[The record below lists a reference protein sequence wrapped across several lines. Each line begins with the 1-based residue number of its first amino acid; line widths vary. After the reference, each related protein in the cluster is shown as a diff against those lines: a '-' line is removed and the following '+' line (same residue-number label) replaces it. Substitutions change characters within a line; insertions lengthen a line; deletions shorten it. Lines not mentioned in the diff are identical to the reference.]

1 MSPAGV
7 ALGAAHGGSRHLV
20 FVHHDDDAG
29 IHAALEH
36 WQRLNDAAQ
45 LANVI
50 SVACRSPCGEGDGAT
65 DPQREVTA
73 AAPFPQQLRSARFLE
88 AGAWTDVALMYTLH
102 GADEISR
109 IDILSA
115 CTPALA
121 RSRQKELAEADRLLR
136 LDAQRIAA
144 PHTSVALH
152 RVWLPGFSEA
162 YEGLAPCPEFAQG
175 EADHLFVV
183 MPENRQHERA
193 VALLMRADV
202 TGDAYSWHVAVELAS
217 LGGLWSTMRG
227 APVELTAPVHSGVS
241 APVVRLVRST
251 CRAARIHTPSP
262 EHTFEGDATL
272 PLAGGYLPAPEPL
285 RVIAEAAP
293 RIVGDEF
300 RSLQATAPVDPADA
314 EAGDVSDDGPSGEGG
329 ITGSR
334 TGDVHRMLM
343 PLSKPVGRRRHE
355 DLPLRRVVPHAV
367 EGPEPTGAVENFV
380 ADTVAAAPWTA
391 SLLAEDFRDADWSDA
406 AIGVACRRLG
416 SERAPVSLASVP
428 TEAWD
433 AAIANV
439 LGLADGAE
447 ASAPL
452 RAAIIGGRFLI
463 TDPEAIAPVP
473 GNLSQTVARLDA
485 AAARPAPAVG
495 RRNAEA
501 GPDAHR
507 DRAGGGDTVDRA
519 ASPAPQ
525 ARDADDA
532 ASRAD
537 PAAGGARR
545 RDGTGDRRDLLDYM
559 DDVRARKARRWHG
572 TGGRRDPVRQ
582 SADRFS
588 GGSVGTTDAT
598 GRRNEHAHFRF
609 WFPRPLF
616 PRRVPPT
623 LPPTGGVEPDA
634 AGSAESESSAS
645 AEADSVGG
653 VGPDATAGVAP
664 DAGSGSQ
671 ADSAA
676 DPLHGPMP
684 TSDRDAVP
692 RDDPGEQM
700 PAPSSGEP
708 MPPCE
713 PPPVQPPDVH
723 PPTLLGAVTREF
735 DQEIRLAGQVV
746 DAELAE
752 LRERLSYEQRP
763 QPGVTS
769 FVAHAL
775 LVSGLILL
783 GALLTLTPLR
793 EAATVDRLTSDQRI
807 MAFGVLCLLAV
818 TPPILRL
825 MPRSSRAA
833 QVHLILTA
841 AGLSAAVSTV
851 VVLAPQIAT
860 SPLDQPG
867 QWGPAI
873 ILCAAVMTLA
883 LAARARGFRGD
894 RELLGP
900 FAPLVS
906 DFVATAVPIVFA
918 FVLIVA
924 AANRNA
930 TTSDDAQPL
939 AWRLL
944 AVVLSSTVAMALVA
958 AGLIWIIRRRDRRV
972 MREWMD
978 RVDEAIDCC
987 EVASARA
994 DMVALLKSHWLATAA
1009 VLARLTHRPFGRGAL
1024 AGASRD
1030 PVCSVRKLRMFDLEL
1045 SRETR
1050 DAFLGEIVPELAGHG
1065 WLGEQYRLMSA
1076 RFAASERRRL
1086 GILPDEA
1093 FPPPEH
1099 CTYPEPPAEVDVPVR
1114 HGFRWRF
1121 AEQVFSDGFDG
1132 LLREQTDEAMR
1143 RAMQATFMNEDV
1155 SVAAGSD
1162 GLDAQPLPV
1171 LLGELLPTD
1180 AKTFPAGMLPPSTEA
1195 APVYE
1200 AYVWWPTDMAV
1211 PEGKPTPSLTCSYV
1225 PDGSTVLFHAVRIDI
1240 SEPVNMERLLPL
1252 RSPGAAAPPDT
1263 VPPDAVPPL
1272 M

>member
-7 ALGAAHGGSRHLV
+7 AHGSAHGGKRHLV
-20 FVHHDDDAG
+20 FVHHADDVG
-29 IHAALEH
+29 IYAALEH
-36 WQRLNDAAQ
+36 WQRLNGAVQ

-50 SVACRSPCGEGDGAT
+50 SVACRSPCGDAAGDQQHE
-65 DPQREVTA
+65 DQHHDMPA
-73 AAPFPQQLRSARFLE
+73 AAPFPQSLRHARFLD
-88 AGAWTDVALMYTLH
+88 AGTWTDVALMYTLH

-121 RSRQKELAEADRLLR
+121 SSRQRELAEADRQLR
-136 LDAQRIAA
+136 LDLQRIAA

-162 YEGLAPCPEFAQG
+162 YEGLAPCAEYAQG

-193 VALLMRADV
+193 VALLMRADDS
-202 TGDAYSWHVAVELAS
+202 GDAYSWHVAVELAS

-241 APVVRLVRST
+241 APVARLVRST

-262 EHTFEGDATL
+262 EHSFEGDATL
-272 PLAGGYLPAPEPL
+272 PLPGGYLPVPEPL

-300 RSLQATAPVDPADA
+300 RCLQATAPVDPNDA
-314 EAGDVSDDGPSGEGG
+314 EAAEASDARQGHGDGNTAGG
-329 ITGSR
+329 TR
-334 TGDVHRMLM
+334 DAYRLLM

-355 DLPLRRVVPHAV
+355 DLQPRRAMPHADDMA
-367 EGPEPTGAVENFV
+367 EPTGAVDSFV

-391 SLLAEDFRDADWSDA
+391 SLIAEGFRDADWSDA
-406 AIGVACRRLG
+406 AIAVARRRLG

-428 TEAWD
+428 TDAWD

-452 RAAIIGGRFLI
+452 RAAVIGGRFLI

-473 GNLSQTVARLDA
+473 GSLSQTVAWLDA
-485 AAARPAPAVG
+485 AARRTPTFG

-507 DRAGGGDTVDRA
+507 DRVGGGDAVDRA
-519 ASPAPQ
+519 ARPAPEP
-525 ARDADDA
+525 RDADDA
-532 ASRAD
+532 VSKTDPAVGGRDAGTARGVSASRS
-537 PAAGGARR
+537 
-545 RDGTGDRRDLLDYM
+545 
-559 DDVRARKARRWHG
+559 
-572 TGGRRDPVRQ
+572 GRRSPVGQ

-588 GGSVGTTDAT
+588 GSSVGMTDST
-598 GRRNEHAHFRF
+598 VRPNEHPLFRF
-609 WFPRPLF
+609 WFPRRLIR
-616 PRRVPPT
+616 RRVRPA
-623 LPPTGGVEPDA
+623 LAPTGGVEPDA
-634 AGSAESESSAS
+634 AGSAEAESSAS
-645 AEADSVGG
+645 AESDSVGG
-653 VGPDATAGVAP
+653 VGPDATGGAEP
-664 DAGSGSQ
+664 DAVSGSK
-671 ADSAA
+671 AGSAG
-676 DPLHGPMP
+676 DRLHGAMP
-684 TSDRDAVP
+684 DSHSDAVQ
-692 RDDPGEQM
+692 RDDPCEQM

-708 MPPCE
+708 IPPRE
-713 PPPVQPPDVH
+713 PPPEMH
-723 PPTLLGAVTREF
+723 CATLLGAVTREF
-735 DQEIRLAGQVV
+735 DQEIRHAGHVV

-763 QPGVTS
+763 EPGVTS

-793 EAATVDRLTSDQRI
+793 EAATVDRLTPDQRI
-807 MAFGVLCLLAV
+807 MAFGVLCLLVV

-825 MPRSSRAA
+825 MPRSSRAG

-860 SPLDQPG
+860 SPLDRPG

-873 ILCAAVMTLA
+873 IIFAAVMTLA
-883 LAARARGFRGD
+883 LTARARGFRGD

-906 DFVATAVPIVFA
+906 DFVATAAPIVFA

-930 TTSDDAQPL
+930 TASDDAQPL

-958 AGLIWIIRRRDRRV
+958 AGLIWIIRRRDRRA

-978 RVDEAIDCC
+978 RVDEAIDRC

-1030 PVCSVRKLRMFDLEL
+1030 PVCPVRKLRMFDLEL

-1050 DAFLGEIVPELAGHG
+1050 DAFLGEIIPELAGRG

-1099 CTYPEPPAEVDVPVR
+1099 CTYPEPPADEDMTVR

-1121 AEQVFSDGFDG
+1121 AEEVFSDGFDG
-1132 LLREQTDEAMR
+1132 LLRERTDEAMR
-1143 RAMQATFMNEDV
+1143 RAMQATFMNDDV

-1180 AKTFPAGMLPPSTEA
+1180 ANTFPAGMLPPSTEA

-1200 AYVWWPTDMAV
+1200 AHVWWPTDMAV
-1211 PEGKPTPSLTCSYV
+1211 PDGKPTPSLTCSYA
-1225 PDGSTVLFHAVRIDI
+1225 PDGSTVLFHAVRIDV

-1252 RSPGAAAPPDT
+1252 RPPGAATPPDA
-1263 VPPDAVPPL
+1263 VPADAVPPL

>member
-1 MSPAGV
+1 MSPVGV
-7 ALGAAHGGSRHLV
+7 AHGSAHGGKRHLV
-20 FVHHDDDAG
+20 FVHHADDAG
-29 IHAALEH
+29 ICAALEH
-36 WQRLNDAAQ
+36 WERLNGAVQ

-50 SVACRSPCGEGDGAT
+50 SVACRSPYGDAEGDEHH
-65 DPQREVTA
+65 DVPA
-73 AAPFPQQLRSARFLE
+73 AAPFPQSLRRARFLD
-88 AGAWTDVALMYTLH
+88 AGTWTDVALMYTLH

-109 IDILSA
+109 IDVLSA

-121 RSRQKELAEADRLLR
+121 SSRQRELAEADRQLR
-136 LDAQRIAA
+136 LDLQRIAA
-144 PHTSVALH
+144 PHTRVALH
-152 RVWLPGFSEA
+152 RVWLPGFSEV
-162 YEGLAPCPEFAQG
+162 YEGLAPCAEYAQG

-193 VALLMRADV
+193 VALLMRADDS
-202 TGDAYSWHVAVELAS
+202 GDAYSWHVAVELAS

-227 APVELTAPVHSGVS
+227 APVELTAQVHSGMT

-262 EHTFEGDATL
+262 EHTFEGDTML
-272 PLAGGYLPAPEPL
+272 PLTSGYLPAADPL
-285 RVIAEAAP
+285 RVVADAAQRIFPAEFRCLHEPASAEPDAAEAD
-293 RIVGDEF
+293 G
-300 RSLQATAPVDPADA
+300 S
-314 EAGDVSDDGPSGEGG
+314 SDDADDLHGSSEGG
-329 ITGSR
+329 R
-334 TGDVHRMLM
+334 TGDLYRLLM

-355 DLPLRRVVPHAV
+355 DLPLRRVMPHSQSA
-367 EGPEPTGAVENFV
+367 TGRVGDVQRFV
-380 ADTVAAAPWTA
+380 DDTAAAAPWTA
-391 SLLAEDFRDADWSDA
+391 SLMVEDGSDVDWSDA
-406 AIGVACRRLG
+406 AIGTARRQLDR
-416 SERAPVSLASVP
+416 ERVPVSLESVP
-428 TEAWD
+428 STAWD
-433 AAIANV
+433 IIITNAF
-439 LGLADGAE
+439 GLADGAE
-447 ASAPL
+447 PSAPL
-452 RAAIIGGRFLI
+452 RAATMGGRFLI
-463 TDPEAIAPVP
+463 TDPAAMAPAP
-473 GNLSQTVARLDA
+473 GDLSQTVARLDA
-485 AAARPAPAVG
+485 AAARRAPTLG

-501 GPDAHR
+501 GPDARR
-507 DRAGGGDTVDRA
+507 DRAGGGDAADRA
-519 ASPAPQ
+519 ASPAPE
-525 ARDADDA
+525 ARDTDDA
-532 ASRAD
+532 AFETD
-537 PAAGGARR
+537 PAVGGRGAGAAWGADASRS
-545 RDGTGDRRDLLDYM
+545 
-559 DDVRARKARRWHG
+559 V
-572 TGGRRDPVRQ
+572 RRDPVRQ
-582 SADRFS
+582 SADLFS
-588 GGSVGTTDAT
+588 GGSAGTAEST
-598 GRRNEHAHFRF
+598 GRRDEHALFRF
-609 WFPRPLF
+609 WFPRRLF
-616 PRRVPPT
+616 RRRVRPA
-623 LPPTGGVEPDA
+623 LASTGGVEPDA
-634 AGSAESESSAS
+634 AGS

-653 VGPDATAGVAP
+653 VGPDASDDVAP
-664 DAGSGSQ
+664 DAVSGSE
-671 ADSAA
+671 ADSAGDRLRGA
-676 DPLHGPMP
+676 MP
-684 TSDRDAVP
+684 DSHRDAVQ
-692 RDDPGEQM
+692 RDDPWEQM
-700 PAPSSGEP
+700 AAPSSGEP

-713 PPPVQPPDVH
+713 PQPVRPPDMH
-723 PPTLLGAVTREF
+723 RPTLLGAVTREF
-735 DQEIRLAGQVV
+735 DQEIRLAGHVV

-763 QPGVTS
+763 EPGVTS
-769 FVAHAL
+769 FVAYAL

-793 EAATVDRLTSDQRI
+793 EAVTVDRLTSDQRI

-860 SPLDQPG
+860 SPLDRPG

-873 ILCAAVMTLA
+873 IVCAAVLTLA
-883 LAARARGFRGD
+883 LTARARGFRGD

-906 DFVATAVPIVFA
+906 DFVATAVPIVFT

-930 TTSDDAQPL
+930 TASDDAQPL

-958 AGLIWIIRRRDRRV
+958 VGLIWIIRRRDRRA

-1009 VLARLTHRPFGRGAL
+1009 VLARLTHRPFGRSAL

-1030 PVCSVRKLRMFDLEL
+1030 PICSVRKLRMFDLEL

-1050 DAFLGEIVPELAGHG
+1050 DAFLGEIIPELAGRG

-1099 CTYPEPPAEVDVPVR
+1099 CTYPEPPADKDVPVR

-1121 AEQVFSDGFDG
+1121 AEQVFSGGFDG
-1132 LLREQTDEAMR
+1132 LLRERTDEAMR
-1143 RAMQATFMNEDV
+1143 RAIQATFMNEDV

-1195 APVYE
+1195 APAYE
-1200 AYVWWPTDMAV
+1200 AFVWWPTDMAV
-1211 PEGKPTPSLTCSYV
+1211 PDGKPTPSLMCSYV

-1240 SEPVNMERLLPL
+1240 SEPVDMERLLPL
-1252 RSPGAAAPPDT
+1252 RPPGAAAPPDAA
-1263 VPPDAVPPL
+1263 PPDAVPPL

>member
-20 FVHHDDDAG
+20 FVHHADDAG

-50 SVACRSPCGEGDGAT
+50 SVACRSPCGEGEP

-73 AAPFPQQLRSARFLE
+73 AAPFPQQLRQARFLE
-88 AGAWTDVALMYTLH
+88 AGEWTDVALMYTLH

-121 RSRQKELAEADRLLR
+121 RSGQKELAEADRLLR

-162 YEGLAPCPEFAQG
+162 YEGLAPCAEFAQG

-272 PLAGGYLPAPEPL
+272 PLPGGYLPAPEPR

-300 RSLQATAPVDPADA
+300 RCLQAAAPVDRVDTDA
-314 EAGDVSDDGPSGEGG
+314 EEASDDPQGHGDASTAGG
-329 ITGSR
+329 TR
-334 TGDVHRMLM
+334 DAHRLLM
-343 PLSKPVGRRRHE
+343 PLSKPIGRRRHE
-355 DLPLRRVVPHAV
+355 DLPLRRVVPHAA
-367 EGPEPTGAVENFV
+367 EGPEPTGAVESFV

-391 SLLAEDFRDADWSDA
+391 SLLAEDVRDADWSEA
-406 AIGVACRRLG
+406 AICVARRRLG
-416 SERAPVSLASVP
+416 NERAPVSLASVP

-463 TDPEAIAPVP
+463 TDPEAIAPAP
-473 GNLSQTVARLDA
+473 GSLNQTVARLDA

-495 RRNAEA
+495 RRKAEA

-519 ASPAPQ
+519 ARPDPE

-537 PAAGGARR
+537 PAAGGRDAGTARGVGASR
-545 RDGTGDRRDLLDYM
+545 S
-559 DDVRARKARRWHG
+559 
-572 TGGRRDPVRQ
+572 GRRDSVSQ

-588 GGSVGTTDAT
+588 GGSVGTTDST

-616 PRRVPPT
+616 PRRVPPA
-623 LPPTGGVEPDA
+623 LPRTGSVESDA
-634 AGSAESESSAS
+634 AGSAEAESSAS
-645 AEADSVGG
+645 AEADSDGG
-653 VGPDATAGVAP
+653 VGPDATGGVAA

-684 TSDRDAVP
+684 DRHCDPAQQDGP
-692 RDDPGEQM
+692 REPI
-700 PAPSSGEP
+700 PAPGSGEP
-708 MPPCE
+708 IPPSE
-713 PPPVQPPDVH
+713 PPPAQPPPGQPLPVQPADTH
-723 PPTLLGAVTREF
+723 RPTLLGAVTREF
-735 DQEIRLAGQVV
+735 DQEIRFAGHVV

-841 AGLSAAVSTV
+841 AGLSAAVATV

-873 ILCAAVMTLA
+873 LLCAAVMTLA

-1009 VLARLTHRPFGRGAL
+1009 VLARLTHRPFGRCAL

-1099 CTYPEPPAEVDVPVR
+1099 CTYPEPPADEDVPVR

-1252 RSPGAAAPPDT
+1252 RPPGAAAPPDAA
-1263 VPPDAVPPL
+1263 PPDAVPPL

>member
-7 ALGAAHGGSRHLV
+7 ALDSAHGGSRHLV
-20 FVHHDDDAG
+20 VVHHADDAG
-29 IHAALEH
+29 ICAALEH

-50 SVACRSPCGEGDGAT
+50 SVACRSPCAEGEPDR
-65 DPQREVTA
+65 QREATA
-73 AAPFPQQLRSARFLE
+73 AAPFPQQLRHARFLE

-102 GADEISR
+102 GAEEISR

-162 YEGLAPCPEFAQG
+162 YEGLAPCAEYAQG

-193 VALLMRADV
+193 VALLMRADG
-202 TGDAYSWHVAVELAS
+202 TGDTYSWHVAVELAS

-272 PLAGGYLPAPEPL
+272 PLPGGYLPAPDPL

-293 RIVGDEF
+293 RIVSDEF
-300 RSLQATAPVDPADA
+300 RCLQATAPVDPDDA
-314 EAGDVSDDGPSGEGG
+314 EAEEASDDGPSGEGG

-334 TGDVHRMLM
+334 TGDAYRMLM

-355 DLPLRRVVPHAV
+355 DLPLRRVGPHAA
-367 EGPEPTGAVENFV
+367 EGTEPRGAVENFV

-391 SLLAEDFRDADWSDA
+391 SLLAEDRSDADWSEA
-406 AIGVACRRLG
+406 AIGAARRRLD
-416 SERAPVSLASVP
+416 SERAPVSLEWVP

-433 AAIANV
+433 SVIANL
-439 LGLADGAE
+439 LGIADGAE

-452 RAAIIGGRFLI
+452 RAAILGRRFLI
-463 TDPEAIAPVP
+463 TDPEAIAPAP
-473 GNLSQTVARLDA
+473 GSLSQTVARLDA
-485 AAARPAPAVG
+485 AAARPAAAFG
-495 RRNAEA
+495 R
-501 GPDAHR
+501 GS
-507 DRAGGGDTVDRA
+507 TA
-519 ASPAPQ
+519 ASPDADRAPGP
-525 ARDADDA
+525 APEAWDAAAGSEPFPAVEEREANAIRDADTARGVDA
-532 ASRAD
+532 SPIGSRDRIRQPAGPLVEGASEPTD
-537 PAAGGARR
+537 P
-545 RDGTGDRRDLLDYM
+545 TG
-559 DDVRARKARRWHG
+559 
-572 TGGRRDPVRQ
+572 
-582 SADRFS
+582 S
-588 GGSVGTTDAT
+588 
-598 GRRNEHAHFRF
+598 RNEHALFGS
-609 WFPRPLF
+609 WFPRKWF
-616 PRRVPPT
+616 ASRSDRRRARPA
-623 LPPTGGVEPDA
+623 LPPTGGAEPDPAGTAETDTTGGAEADA
-634 AGSAESESSAS
+634 AGDSPQGAVPDSRSS
-645 AEADSVGG
+645 
-653 VGPDATAGVAP
+653 
-664 DAGSGSQ
+664 
-671 ADSAA
+671 A
-676 DPLHGPMP
+676 DPLG
-684 TSDRDAVP
+684 DP
-692 RDDPGEQM
+692 REQAA
-700 PAPSSGEP
+700 APSPGEP
-708 MPPCE
+708 MPSSDSPSA
-713 PPPVQPPDVH
+713 QPPQPPQKH
-723 PPTLLGAVTREF
+723 HPTLLGAVTREF
-735 DQEIRLAGQVV
+735 DQEIRLAGHVV

-763 QPGVTS
+763 EPGVTS

-775 LVSGLILL
+775 LVSGLIML

-793 EAATVDRLTSDQRI
+793 EAATVDRLSSDQRI
-807 MAFGVLCLLAV
+807 MAFGVLCLLVV

-833 QVHLILTA
+833 QVHLILAA
-841 AGLSAAVSTV
+841 AGLSAAVSAV
-851 VVLAPQIAT
+851 VVLAPQIAI

-873 ILCAAVMTLA
+873 IICAAVMTLA
-883 LAARARGFRGD
+883 LTARARGFRGN

-906 DFVATAVPIVFA
+906 DFVATAVPILFT
-918 FVLIVA
+918 FVLIVV

-930 TTSDDAQPL
+930 TASPGAQPL

-958 AGLIWIIRRRDRRV
+958 AGLIWIIRRRDRRA

-1009 VLARLTHRPFGRGAL
+1009 VLARLTHRPFGRGTF

-1050 DAFLGEIVPELAGHG
+1050 DAFLGEIIPELAGPG

-1093 FPPPEH
+1093 FPSPEH
-1099 CTYPEPPAEVDVPVR
+1099 CTYPEPPADVDVTVR

-1121 AEQVFSDGFDG
+1121 TEQVFSDGFDG
-1132 LLREQTDEAMR
+1132 LLRERTDEAMR

-1195 APVYE
+1195 APDYE
-1200 AYVWWPTDMAV
+1200 AYVWWPTDMAM
-1211 PEGKPTPSLTCSYV
+1211 PDGKPTPSLTCSYV

-1252 RSPGAAAPPDT
+1252 RPPGAAAPPAAA
-1263 VPPDAVPPL
+1263 PPDAVPPL

>member
-7 ALGAAHGGSRHLV
+7 AHGSAHGGKRHLV
-20 FVHHDDDAG
+20 FVHHADDAG
-29 IHAALEH
+29 ICAALEH
-36 WQRLNDAAQ
+36 WERLNDAVQ

-50 SVACRSPCGEGDGAT
+50 SVACRSPRGDAEGDEHH
-65 DPQREVTA
+65 DMPA
-73 AAPFPQQLRSARFLE
+73 AAPFPQSLRHARFLD
-88 AGAWTDVALMYTLH
+88 AGTWTDVALMYTLH

-121 RSRQKELAEADRLLR
+121 SSRQRELAEADRQLR
-136 LDAQRIAA
+136 LDLQRIAA

-162 YEGLAPCPEFAQG
+162 YEGLAPCAEYAQG

-193 VALLMRADV
+193 VALLMRAHDS
-202 TGDAYSWHVAVELAS
+202 GDAYSWHVAVELAS

-227 APVELTAPVHSGVS
+227 APVELTARVHSGMT

-262 EHTFEGDATL
+262 EHTFEGGAML
-272 PLAGGYLPAPEPL
+272 PLTSGYLPAADQMRVVADAAQRMFPAEFRCLREPAPAGPDA
-285 RVIAEAAP
+285 AEAD
-293 RIVGDEF
+293 GSSD
-300 RSLQATAPVDPADA
+300 DADDLHGA
-314 EAGDVSDDGPSGEGG
+314 SEGGRAGDLY
-329 ITGSR
+329 R
-334 TGDVHRMLM
+334 LLM

-355 DLPLRRVVPHAV
+355 DLPLRRVMPHSQSASGRIGDV
-367 EGPEPTGAVENFV
+367 QRFV
-380 ADTVAAAPWTA
+380 DDTAAAAPWTA
-391 SLLAEDFRDADWSDA
+391 SLMAGDGSDADWSDA
-406 AIGVACRRLG
+406 AIRTARRQLDR
-416 SERAPVSLASVP
+416 ERVPVSLESVP
-428 TEAWD
+428 STAWD
-433 AAIANV
+433 IIITNAF
-439 LGLADGAE
+439 GLADGAE
-447 ASAPL
+447 PSAPL
-452 RAAIIGGRFLI
+452 RAATMGGRFLI
-463 TDPEAIAPVP
+463 TDPAAMAPAP
-473 GNLSQTVARLDA
+473 GDLSQTVARLDA
-485 AAARPAPAVG
+485 AAARRAPTLG

-507 DRAGGGDTVDRA
+507 DRAGGGDAADRS
-519 ASPAPQ
+519 ASPAPE

-532 ASRAD
+532 VSGTDPAVGGRDAGTAREVGASRS
-537 PAAGGARR
+537 
-545 RDGTGDRRDLLDYM
+545 
-559 DDVRARKARRWHG
+559 
-572 TGGRRDPVRQ
+572 GRRGAVRQ

-588 GGSVGTTDAT
+588 EGSVGMTDST
-598 GRRNEHAHFRF
+598 GRRDEHALFRF
-609 WFPRPLF
+609 WFPRRLI
-616 PRRVPPT
+616 RRRRPADQSD
-623 LPPTGGVEPDA
+623 GGIESDA
-634 AGSAESESSAS
+634 AGSAEAESSAS
-645 AEADSVGG
+645 AEADFV
-653 VGPDATAGVAP
+653 AGVEL
-664 DAGSGSQ
+664 DAVSGSE
-671 ADSAA
+671 ADSAG
-676 DPLHGPMP
+676 DRLHGAMGD
-684 TSDRDAVP
+684 SHRDAVQ
-692 RDDPGEQM
+692 RDDPCEQM
-700 PAPSSGEP
+700 PAPNSGEP
-708 MPPCE
+708 IPPCE
-713 PPPVQPPDVH
+713 PPPLQPPDMH
-723 PPTLLGAVTREF
+723 RPTLLGSVTREF
-735 DQEIRLAGQVV
+735 DQEIRLAGHVV

-763 QPGVTS
+763 EPGVTS

-807 MAFGVLCLLAV
+807 MAFGVLCLLVV

-860 SPLDQPG
+860 SPLDRPG

-873 ILCAAVMTLA
+873 IICAAVMTLA
-883 LAARARGFRGD
+883 LTARARGFRGD

-930 TTSDDAQPL
+930 TASADAQPP

-978 RVDEAIDCC
+978 RVDEAIDGC

-994 DMVALLKSHWLATAA
+994 DMVVLLKSHWLATAA
-1009 VLARLTHRPFGRGAL
+1009 VLARLTHRPFGRGTL

-1050 DAFLGEIVPELAGHG
+1050 DAFLGEIIPELAGRG
-1065 WLGEQYRLMSA
+1065 WLGDQYRLMSA

-1086 GILPDEA
+1086 GILSDEA

-1099 CTYPEPPAEVDVPVR
+1099 CTYPEPPADKDVPVR

-1121 AEQVFSDGFDG
+1121 AEQVFSGGFDG
-1132 LLREQTDEAMR
+1132 LLRERTDEAMR

-1155 SVAAGSD
+1155 SVAAGSE

-1180 AKTFPAGMLPPSTEA
+1180 AKNFPAGMLPPSTEA

-1211 PEGKPTPSLTCSYV
+1211 PDGKPTPTLTCSYV
-1225 PDGSTVLFHAVRIDI
+1225 PDGSTVLFHAVRVDI

-1252 RSPGAAAPPDT
+1252 RPPGAAAPPDAAA
-1263 VPPDAVPPL
+1263 PDAVSPL